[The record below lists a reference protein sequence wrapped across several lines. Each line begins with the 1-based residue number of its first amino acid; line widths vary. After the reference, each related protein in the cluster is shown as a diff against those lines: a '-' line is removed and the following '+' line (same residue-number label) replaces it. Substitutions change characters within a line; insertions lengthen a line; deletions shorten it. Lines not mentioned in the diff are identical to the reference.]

1 MTSEPPQDI
10 RPADATAT
18 PQDQGGA
25 PVTPPDRGVK
35 RARSRGAWVAAG
47 FSALIL
53 LLLLIF
59 ILQNTHRVDITYFG
73 VHVHAPLGV
82 ALFFAAVLGALVVG
96 ILAIWRII
104 QLRTAA
110 HRRRR

>member
-73 VHVHAPLGV
+73 VHVHATLGV
-82 ALFFAAVLGALVVG
+82 ALFFAAVLGALVV
-96 ILAIWRII
+96 AIPATWRII